1 MPAEDFLRVT
11 ADIAQVNTPGD
22 ITVVLTGGEP
32 LMRKDLEMI
41 GLKLR
46 QQGFRW
52 GLVTNGFSLTKE
64 RLNQLLNAGLGAITI
79 SLDGL
84 EAEHNWL
91 RGHPDSHRRA
101 LEAIRMASAEKRLN
115 SDVVTCVNQRN
126 LHLLKDIEDELAGAG
141 LQNWRLFTISPI
153 GRAAGEPDLQI
164 SHDQFIHLLDFIADN
179 RKRHALPR
187 ASFSCESYIGSYEGV
202 ARDGFFFCRAGI
214 HIASVFFDGGIS
226 ACPNIDRTLVQG
238 NIYQD
243 DFNTIWAEKFEP
255 FRNRSWTRTGPCEN
269 CKSYRYCEGS
279 SLHEWDFQHQQL
291 RRCLLTGYY
300 SAETN
305 GSSISET
312 LLKK

>member
-1 MPAEDFLRVT
+1 MISKLSFKQRFLLEVFRRFRHTESREHSLRYLFWECTLRCNLSCRHCGSDCLKDSSIKDMPAEDFLRVT
-11 ADIAQVNTPGD
+11 ADIAQVYTPGD

-126 LHLLKDIEDELAGAG
+126 L
-141 LQNWRLFTISPI
+141 
-153 GRAAGEPDLQI
+153 
-164 SHDQFIHLLDFIADN
+164 
-179 RKRHALPR
+179 
-187 ASFSCESYIGSYEGV
+187 
-202 ARDGFFFCRAGI
+202 
-214 HIASVFFDGGIS
+214 
-226 ACPNIDRTLVQG
+226 
-238 NIYQD
+238 
-243 DFNTIWAEKFEP
+243 
-255 FRNRSWTRTGPCEN
+255 
-269 CKSYRYCEGS
+269 
-279 SLHEWDFQHQQL
+279 
-291 RRCLLTGYY
+291 
-300 SAETN
+300 
-305 GSSISET
+305 
-312 LLKK
+312 